1 MERTLEFVWIGGL
14 DSTREV
20 THLRSV
26 NVKSRW
32 RPVFV
37 FAKPPQAKRS
47 AWIEFIHEQDNK
59 EKSWHPWQQS
69 LGSVEH
75 WLPGVSSSG

>member
-1 MERTLEFVWIGGL
+1 M
-14 DSTREV
+14 
-20 THLRSV
+20 
-26 NVKSRW
+26 
-32 RPVFV
+32 FV

-47 AWIEFIHEQDNK
+47 AWIEFIHEQDKK

-75 WLPGVSSSG
+75 WLRAFSRPGDLVVDRAGAGSPPLRHAFGTTAGAFRAP